1 MMRFTTNNHNYKI
14 FIVKN
19 KMKKVQITEKQL
31 KDLIDRMSIN
41 ELDKRTYQSAA
52 DKLDKL
58 GHDTRASELRKYSYK
73 LGSLGEFEMK
83 DTYDFEKKTFDFMGF
98 DFWLTVD
105 NFFENDDVLEG
116 EKYPRFIKIFPFFNY
131 GKEQVIPF
139 IFNVSLL
146 GGLKVVDGW
155 FLDSGYNSRFKF
167 TNRKDA
173 MRFIKLYN
181 DNLISEFKQS
191 EQSYRN
197 NEYYSNDGIDFI
209 IDLLN
214 MSKILIKP
222 NFLYQEFSK

>member
-1 MMRFTTNNHNYKI
+1 MMRFTTNNHNCKI

-58 GHDTRASELRKYSYK
+58 GHKTRASELRKYSNK

-83 DTYDFEKKTFDFMGF
+83 DTYNFNKKTFDFKGF
-98 DFWLTVD
+98 DIWLTVD
-105 NFFENDDVLEG
+105 NFFEEDDVEHG
-116 EKYPRFIKIFPFFNY
+116 DKYPRYIKIFPFFND
-131 GKEQVIPF
+131 GNEQVIPF
-139 IFNVSLL
+139 IFKVSLL
-146 GGLKVVDGW
+146 GGLEVEVGW
-155 FLDSGYNSRFKF
+155 FLDSGQTSRFKF

-181 DNLISEFKQS
+181 DNLISEFKEG

-197 NEYYSNDGIDFI
+197 NKYYSNEGIDFI
-209 IDLLN
+209 FDLLN
-214 MSKILIKP
+214 MSKLLIKP
-222 NFLYQEFSK
+222 NLLYQEFPK